1 MNIDENILVEEIKH
15 FIETNNYQKDDKLP
29 SERTLSTSF
38 SVSRSLIRKALISLV
53 DMGYLYVKDK
63 SGYYF
68 NGNKK
73 GINLKN
79 SYDTSINNDFKY
91 SVITT
96 KRIKNKKIAKRMN
109 ISEDS
114 NIIQAITLAKDNN
127 QNNSVM
133 SIYLYS
139 PSLDTL
145 NDDVIFQ
152 TINTTFLNSTERKGQ
167 IYSRDANDFEL
178 QLMDF
183 DKEVKVYRWS
193 SLFVYKENIVLIEH
207 SLNLEE
213 YEFLGW

>member
-1 MNIDENILVEEIKH
+1 MNIDENILSEEIKY

-53 DMGYLYVKDK
+53 DIGYLYVKDK

-79 SYDTSINNDFKY
+79 IYDTSINNDFKY

-96 KRIKNKKIAKRMN
+96 KKIKNKKIAKRMN

-139 PSLDTL
+139 PSLDTF

-183 DKEVKVYRWS
+183 NKEVKVYRWS
-193 SLFVYKENIVLIEH
+193 SLFAYKENIVLIEH
-207 SLNLEE
+207 SLNLEK